1 MTLRAESSKLRRP
14 KPDDPAPNLRSSIS
28 SRPWVYWSR
37 CRCRSTNIIVL
48 PLLLGVGVSFKQ
60 PHDPCAT
67 APAARDAQHSR
78 RADDQEPP
86 EIAVAHLAD
95 ANPALLPAAAVGPRG
110 EPEPGSEL
118 PAGSEKTGSGA
129 LAAIA
134 LAVIG

>member
-1 MTLRAESSKLRRP
+1 
-14 KPDDPAPNLRSSIS
+14 
-28 SRPWVYWSR
+28 V
-37 CRCRSTNIIVL
+37 
-48 PLLLGVGVSFKQ
+48 
-60 PHDPCAT
+60 
-67 APAARDAQHSR
+67 QHSR

-118 PAGSEKTGSGA
+118 PAGSEKNGSGA